1 MASLQDVLGTQM
13 QTLTAEVSS
22 IKKGH
27 GDLASRLGQM
37 RPQAPGGGGGA
48 AGRKCYFFDQKGH
61 NQAECPMFLK
71 MKKEA
76 SKSAQAD
83 DE

>member
-37 RPQAPGGGGGA
+37 RPQAPGGGGGL
-48 AGRKCYFFDQKGH
+48 AGRKCYFCYQKGH

-76 SKSAQAD
+76 TKGAAAD
-83 DE
+83 DD